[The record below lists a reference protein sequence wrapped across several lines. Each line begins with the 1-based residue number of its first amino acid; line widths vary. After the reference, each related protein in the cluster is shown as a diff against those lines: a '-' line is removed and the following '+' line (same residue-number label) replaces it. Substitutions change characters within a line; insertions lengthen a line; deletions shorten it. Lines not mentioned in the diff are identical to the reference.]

1 MWNFN
6 NFSKKIL
13 IFAMASCLFLGC
25 SRRDEDHY
33 SRLGVNYLNNGQHNY
48 AIDAFKKAVKL
59 NPSSV
64 EAHFNLG
71 RAFKKKGMEVQAK
84 SEFSIS
90 HRLNPNKFNEYVKK
104 YKEKIG
110 EDLTGT
116 QNYSEL
122 GSAYAEKGMIDD
134 AINAYK
140 KSIEIEP
147 DNARAHYSLG
157 TLYSMK
163 GKYDDAADEFWVAVE
178 IDPDMSEA
186 HYNLGLSYYRQGMFD
201 KAITEYQ
208 ATLKL
213 LPETQKKKRAGVH
226 YKLGMAYEGSKVFD
240 DAIHELKKAIKLMPK
255 DARIH
260 HQLSVV
266 YKKAGLF
273 KKAEKETKIY
283 EKLKKGKSHH

>member
-1 MWNFN
+1 MLNFN
-6 NFSKKIL
+6 NFSKKTL
-13 IFAMASCLFLGC
+13 LLVMVFCLFLGC
-25 SRRDEDHY
+25 SRKDDDHY
-33 SRLGVNYLNNGQHNY
+33 NRLGINYLNNGQHNY

-147 DNARAHYSLG
+147 DNARAHYRDR
-157 TLYSMK
+157 K
-163 GKYDDAADEFWVAVE
+163 
-178 IDPDMSEA
+178 
-186 HYNLGLSYYRQGMFD
+186 
-201 KAITEYQ
+201 
-208 ATLKL
+208 
-213 LPETQKKKRAGVH
+213 
-226 YKLGMAYEGSKVFD
+226 
-240 DAIHELKKAIKLMPK
+240 
-255 DARIH
+255 
-260 HQLSVV
+260 SVV
-266 YKKAGLF
+266 
-273 KKAEKETKIY
+273 
-283 EKLKKGKSHH
+283 